1 VDDKMASSSAAA
13 PPPAALSSVHR
24 WLAWIENALN
34 LVAAFAIFFLM
45 FVGVVQVIGRSVF
58 NIAIYGYIDYIEQ
71 ASAIFAFLGIAYC
84 QRLGAHIRM
93 DLVLRGFSMRVM
105 WLVEGL
111 AVLVALIIIS
121 LLIESSFQNF
131 LRAFRLGDS
140 TMDIK
145 LPVWPSKLAVPVA
158 LSLLWLRIV
167 VQLVDY
173 TRLVI
178 HPHAPPI
185 AVPKLET
192 VEEQAKA
199 EIQEAL
205 GREQP
210 GKAP

>member
-1 VDDKMASSSAAA
+1 MDQNAAA
-13 PPPAALSSVHR
+13 PAAPILSSINR
-24 WLAWIENALN
+24 WLALLEDAMN
-34 LVAAFAIFFLM
+34 LAAAAAIFFLM
-45 FVGVVQVIGRSVF
+45 FVGVFQIVSRSVF
-58 NIAIYGYIDYIEQ
+58 GTAIYGYIDYIEQ

-93 DLVLRGFSMRVM
+93 DLVLRGFSMRFM

-111 AVLVALIIIS
+111 AVLVALVIIS

-131 LRAFRLGDS
+131 LRAYQLGDS

-173 TRLVI
+173 ARLVRY
-178 HPHAPPI
+178 PDAVPI
-185 AVPKLET
+185 AVPVIET
-192 VEEQAKA
+192 VEQQAKA
-199 EIQEAL
+199 EIEEAL
-205 GREQP
+205 GRE
-210 GKAP
+210 GTEDRR

>member
-1 VDDKMASSSAAA
+1 VDDKMAPSSAAA
-13 PPPAALSSVHR
+13 PPAALSTVHR

-34 LVAAFAIFFLM
+34 LIAAFAIFFLM

-111 AVLVALIIIS
+111 AVLVALVIIS

-192 VEEQAKA
+192 VEELAKA
-199 EIQEAL
+199 EIEEAL
-205 GREQP
+205 GREQS